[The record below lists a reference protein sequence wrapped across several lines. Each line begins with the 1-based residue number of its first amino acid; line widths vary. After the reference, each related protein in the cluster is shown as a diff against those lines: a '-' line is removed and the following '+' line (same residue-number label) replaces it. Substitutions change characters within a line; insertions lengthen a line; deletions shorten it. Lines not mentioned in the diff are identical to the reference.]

1 MLSSI
6 MPLVEL
12 FTVEDAIL
20 LGGNKGPGMLMLQP
34 TFPKPQGWRHSV
46 HTPEPVLIIRPNG
59 QQTHATAHI
68 GLSYPQQ
75 YSGRNPVVSVDREL
89 RITIWFSD
97 LSEYDVPV
105 GSKIMISQ
113 ELRDA
118 IVSNRAA

>member
-1 MLSSI
+1 

-20 LGGNKGPGMLMLQP
+20 LGGKKGPSMLMLWP

-46 HTPEPVLIIRPNG
+46 HTPEPVLIIRPDG

-75 YSGRNPVVSVDREL
+75 YSSRKQVVSVDTDL
-89 RITIWFSD
+89 RITVWFSD
-97 LSEYDVPV
+97 LSEQDVPV
-105 GSKIMISQ
+105 GSKIMSSQ

-118 IVSNRAA
+118 IVSNRTA